1 MPDGKTH
8 DMLTVVSGVVGIP
21 VLTVLLPDHN
31 LAAALTWAGAH
42 LVSGLA
48 FSPDL
53 DLASEPYR
61 RWGPLRYIWF
71 PYREFVP
78 HRAWVSH
85 SLFFGPLM
93 RLAYFLLMAWLSFYI
108 GLLLFNYL
116 TPVDAWAI
124 SRQFGLALQ
133 DLWASHRSMAVYFLT
148 GFVTGGAV
156 HTLAD
161 WFMVGGEPFHRSLFK
176 SRRRRRGRRDD
187 DEWGIW

>member
-1 MPDGKTH
+1 MPNGKTH
-8 DMLTVVSGVVGIP
+8 DMLTVVTGVVGLP
-21 VLTVLLPDHN
+21 AVVLLLPDHN
-31 LAAALTWAGAH
+31 LAAALTLTGAH

-85 SLFFGPLM
+85 SLVFGPLM
-93 RLAYFLLMAWLSFYI
+93 RLMYFGLMAWLSFYI
-108 GLLLFNYL
+108 GMLLVNYL
-116 TPVDAWAI
+116 TPVDAWEV
-124 SRQFGLALQ
+124 SKQFGASMR
-133 DLWASHRSMAVYFLT
+133 DLWFNHRSMVVYFLI
-148 GFVTGGAV
+148 GFITGGAV
-156 HTLAD
+156 HSVAD
-161 WFMVGGEPFHRSLFK
+161 WLIKGGEPFHRSLFK
-176 SRRRRRGRRDD
+176 PRWRRRRRRDD

>member
-1 MPDGKTH
+1 
-8 DMLTVVSGVVGIP
+8 MLTVVSGVVGIP

-61 RWGPLRYIWF
+61 RWGPLRYIWY
-71 PYREFVP
+71 PYREFIP

-85 SLFFGPLM
+85 SLVFGPLI
-93 RLAYFLLMAWLSFYI
+93 RLAYFLMMCALSF
-108 GLLLFNYL
+108 GLVALALNYVV
-116 TPVDAWAI
+116 PVDGRPLL
-124 SRQFGLALQ
+124 RQFAESVAALWR
-133 DLWASHRSMAVYFLT
+133 DHRAMVGYFLL
-148 GFVTGGAV
+148 GFISGGAV

-161 WFMVGGEPFHRSLFK
+161 WFTTGGDPYHRPLSRPWRRR
-176 SRRRRRGRRDD
+176 SRRRD
-187 DEWGIW
+187 DEWGLWCVA